1 MSLVLLSPIAQILVQ
16 YAHTLPRRAL
26 PRRLLG
32 SVGRR
37 VRSHDGSWCKSPS
50 GSFDGVFSLLSF
62 YHNYHCS
69 TSMIAAQ
76 LIPLPF
82 TPIRV
87 ELRHTNAEDPISAQ
101 IEEQIQR
108 DTDKNFDWTTLCD
121 HTVNGPA
128 LVLFD

>member
-1 MSLVLLSPIAQILVQ
+1 MISLVLLSPIAQILVQ
-16 YAHTLPRRAL
+16 YAHTLPQRAL

-69 TSMIAAQ
+69 TRSILTNRARLSHPAGYKITQ
-76 LIPLPF
+76 GSILLQGGKRDNLAFSPPLC
-82 TPIRV
+82 
-87 ELRHTNAEDPISAQ
+87 SY
-101 IEEQIQR
+101 
-108 DTDKNFDWTTLCD
+108 C
-121 HTVNGPA
+121 
-128 LVLFD
+128 